1 MGRPF
6 FCSTTIA
13 RERIRPPLTRSPI
26 LISTM
31 SHPRSL
37 LSIARSNIARSRSR
51 RSRSSQNLMAQTCWA
66 FNARL
71 APNFRPAFH
80 GRRSL
85 AAGSFSECPI
95 TLHLL
100 ATVGQVVIER
110 RRARDE
116 GLWPMAVY
124 LLLGE
129 QAGETDVP
137 TNGPPATSCPKPAFS
152 ISIGMGGESHKAVL
166 GANARVRQ
174 VQSVVVFQK
183 EFSRTDLV
191 CRANADVWLGRGGAA
206 ILFDSEFA

>member
-1 MGRPF
+1 MA
-6 FCSTTIA
+6 FC
-13 RERIRPPLTRSPI
+13 
-26 LISTM
+26 
-31 SHPRSL
+31 
-37 LSIARSNIARSRSR
+37 
-51 RSRSSQNLMAQTCWA
+51 
-66 FNARL
+66 
-71 APNFRPAFH
+71 
-80 GRRSL
+80 
-85 AAGSFSECPI
+85 
-95 TLHLL
+95 
-100 ATVGQVVIER
+100 
-110 RRARDE
+110 
-116 GLWPMAVY
+116 

-206 ILFDSEFA
+206 ILFDSEFASTAALRAASSSMKRRRRTHESARSRRQGP